1 MIDRNLIACARVLP
15 DLLANV
21 RGTSRYIPEFA
32 LERELLLH
40 RVHRA
45 VNEAHD
51 DENNDEDKK
60 RKDNVP
66 KHLERR
72 DEE

>member
-1 MIDRNLIACARVLP
+1 MVDRNLIACARVLP
-15 DLLANV
+15 DLLTNV
-21 RGTSRYIPEFA
+21 RGTSRYIPELA

-40 RVHRA
+40 GIHRVTD
-45 VNEAHD
+45 EAD
-51 DENNDEDKK
+51 EDENNDEDKK